1 VSGAPAPTPK
11 AVFGSRPVLAVLAL
25 LGLSVLPELVPKLA
39 AVRVLSA
46 PEAKAKPLASAAA
59 LDGVTER
66 VGEAELETETADRG
80 APGATEGP
88 SGATAGRARGPIAAA
103 RDDEALETRPTK
115 ISPVPLIDPG
125 GRALDRFYEKLARV
139 EAREAPLI
147 ARIAHFGDSLI
158 ASDFVSG
165 TLRRSLQRRFG
176 DAGHG
181 FVLVANAWPS
191 YFHLDVARYATSGW
205 KVSRI
210 VGPYASDGFY
220 GLGGVSFRAEKHALA
235 RFGTAPGGDFGRAVT
250 RFVVAYAEEPRG
262 GRFQLRID
270 GKDIAVV
277 DTHGPALAA
286 RYHELTVPDGPH
298 ELELQTLSGESR
310 LFGVVLERAGPGV
323 VLDAIGIQG
332 ARIRFLDKQDD
343 AHWAEQLRFRSHDLL
358 IYEFGT
364 NESGDGF
371 LYPMADYHRTM
382 REVIEQGQRA
392 LPQSSCLVIGAM
404 DRAVR
409 QGDAL
414 ASVRVIPSL
423 VEEQRKVAAEIG
435 CAFFDTYAAMG
446 GRGSM
451 AVWVRRGLGQADLM
465 HPTGAGAERISDWVF
480 DAMMRGYAAHRGRA
494 PSEPSPRSS
503 R

>member
-1 VSGAPAPTPK
+1 MSGSQTSGTSVS
-11 AVFGSRPVLAVLAL
+11 AVFLSRPVLAAAALLAL
-25 LGLSVLPELVPKLA
+25 AFVPELVPKLERL
-39 AVRVLSA
+39 RVLSSPALKA
-46 PEAKAKPLASAAA
+46 PPPSRAM
-59 LDGVTER
+59 DGVTER
-66 VGEAELETETADRG
+66 VGEAEIVTETRNRG
-80 APGATEGP
+80 GPGANEPPGAV
-88 SGATAGRARGPIAAA
+88 GATPGRARGPIAASQ
-103 RDDEALETRPTK
+103 DDEALPTPATK
-115 ISPVPLIDPG
+115 TSPVPLVDPS
-125 GRALDRFYEKLARV
+125 GRALERFYAKLVRV
-139 EAREAPLI
+139 EAREDGAL
-147 ARIAHFGDSLI
+147 ARVAHFGDSLI

-165 TLRRSLQRRFG
+165 TLRRSLQKRFG

-191 YFHLDVARYATSGW
+191 YFHLDVSRYATSGW

-210 VGPYASDGFY
+210 VGPYAPDGFY
-220 GLGGVSFRAEKHALA
+220 GLGGVTFRAEKHALA
-235 RFGTAPGGDFGRAVT
+235 RFGTATSGDFGRNVS

-262 GRFQLRID
+262 GRFQVRVD
-270 GKDIAVV
+270 GKDTSVV
-277 DTHGPALAA
+277 DTTGSELRA
-286 RYHELTVPDGPH
+286 RYHEVAVHDGPH

-310 LFGVVLERAGPGV
+310 LFGVVLERSGPGV

-343 AHWAEQLRFRSHDLL
+343 AHWAEQLRSRSHDLL

-371 LYPMADYHRTM
+371 MYPMADYHRTM

-392 LPQSSCLVIGAM
+392 LPESSCLIIGAM

-414 ASVRVIPSL
+414 QSVRVIPAL
-423 VEEQRKVAAEIG
+423 VEEQRKVAAAIG
-435 CAFFDTYAAMG
+435 CAFFDTYGAMG

-451 AVWVRRGLGQADLM
+451 PVWVKRGLGQADLM

-480 DAMMRGYAAHRGRA
+480 DAMMRGYAAYRA
-494 PSEPSPRSS
+494 VH
-503 R
+503 

>member
-1 VSGAPAPTPK
+1 VSGAGEPATGIG
-11 AVFGSRPVLAVLAL
+11 AVLRSRPVLGALSLLAVC
-25 LGLSVLPELVPKLA
+25 VLPELTPKLA
-39 AVRVLSA
+39 ALRVLTA
-46 PEAKAKPLASAAA
+46 PDVKAATSGPAME
-59 LDGVTER
+59 GVTER

-80 APGATEGP
+80 APGAT
-88 SGATAGRARGPIAAA
+88 AARARGPIAEARGDAKEAA
-103 RDDEALETRPTK
+103 PSRV
-115 ISPVPLIDPG
+115 SPVPLVDAS
-125 GRALDRFYEKLARV
+125 GRALARFYTKLARV
-139 EAREAPLI
+139 EAGEPGTI

-165 TLRRSLQRRFG
+165 TLRRSFQRRFG

-181 FVLVANAWPS
+181 FLLVANAWPS
-191 YFHLDVARYATSGW
+191 YFHLDVSRYATSGW

-210 VGPYASDGFY
+210 VGPYAPDGFY

-235 RFGTAPGGDFGRAVT
+235 RFGTAPSGDFGRQVS

-262 GRFQLRID
+262 GSFQVRID
-270 GKDIAVV
+270 GKDAGVV
-277 DTHGPALAA
+277 TTQGAEL
-286 RYHELTVPDGPH
+286 RSRFHEVRVPDGPH

-310 LFGVVLERAGPGV
+310 LFGVMLERAGPGV

-343 AHWAEQLRFRSHDLL
+343 AHWADQLRFRSQDLL
-358 IYEFGT
+358 IYEFGA

-371 LYPMADYHRTM
+371 LYSMPDYHRTM

-392 LPQSSCLVIGAM
+392 LPESSCLVIGAM
-404 DRAVR
+404 DRAAR
-409 QGDAL
+409 QGEAIV
-414 ASVRVIPSL
+414 SVRVIPSL

-446 GRGSM
+446 GKGSM
-451 AVWVRRGLGQADLM
+451 PIWVKRGLGQADLT

-480 DAMMRGYAAHRGRA
+480 DAMMKGYAAHRAG
-494 PSEPSPRSS
+494 PSP
-503 R
+503 

>member
-1 VSGAPAPTPK
+1 VSATEPGLG
-11 AVFGSRPVLAVLAL
+11 AVFRSRPVLALLSLLVLCVVPEIAP
-25 LGLSVLPELVPKLA
+25 GLTT
-39 AVRVLSA
+39 VRVLTS
-46 PEAKAKPLASAAA
+46 PEAKAAASGAAME
-59 LDGVTER
+59 GVTER
-66 VGEAELETETADRG
+66 VGEAELETETQDRG
-80 APGATEGP
+80 APG
-88 SGATAGRARGPIAAA
+88 SVGATPGRARGPIAETTNERPEA
-103 RDDEALETRPTK
+103 RPSR
-115 ISPVPLIDPG
+115 ISPVPLVDASH
-125 GRALDRFYEKLARV
+125 RALDRFYAKLSRV
-139 EAREAPLI
+139 EAREPAAIL
-147 ARIAHFGDSLI
+147 RIAHFGDSLI

-165 TLRRSLQRRFG
+165 TLRRSFQRRFG

-181 FVLVANAWPS
+181 FVLIANAWPS
-191 YFHLDVARYATSGW
+191 YFHLDVSRYATSGW

-210 VGPYASDGFY
+210 VGPYAPDGFY

-235 RFGTAPGGDFGRAVT
+235 RFGTATSGDLGRHVS

-262 GRFQLRID
+262 GSFQVRLD
-270 GKDIAVV
+270 GKDEAVV
-277 DTHGPALAA
+277 ETRGPELRT
-286 RYHELTVPDGPH
+286 RYHSVETSDGPH

-358 IYEFGT
+358 VYEFGA

-371 LYPMADYHRTM
+371 LYSMQDYHRTM

-392 LPQSSCLVIGAM
+392 LPESSCLVIGAM
-404 DRAVR
+404 DRAAR
-409 QGDAL
+409 QGDAVV
-414 ASVRVIPSL
+414 SVRVIPSL

-435 CAFFDTYAAMG
+435 CAFYDTYAAMG

-451 AVWVRRGLGQADLM
+451 PTWVKRGLGQADLT

-480 DAMMRGYAAHRGRA
+480 DALMKSYEAFRA
-494 PSEPSPRSS
+494 RPQK
-503 R
+503 

>member
-1 VSGAPAPTPK
+1 VSGSDTSQVRLST
-11 AVFGSRPVLAVLAL
+11 VFLSRPALAAL
-25 LGLSVLPELVPKLA
+25 SLVALCLLPELVPKLA
-39 AVRVLSA
+39 ALRVFSA
-46 PEAKAKPLASAAA
+46 PATQAPPAIDAT
-59 LDGVTER
+59 DGLTER
-66 VGEAELETETADRG
+66 VGEAEIVTETADRG
-80 APGATEGP
+80 APGAERSDAIGAGP
-88 SGATAGRARGPIAAA
+88 GRARGPIAAA
-103 RDDEALETRPTK
+103 PDDEKLATPAAKT
-115 ISPVPLIDPG
+115 SPVPLVDPS
-125 GRALDRFYEKLARV
+125 GRALERFYAKLERVDARGPSAIARV
-139 EAREAPLI
+139 G
-147 ARIAHFGDSLI
+147 HFGDSLI

-165 TLRRSLQRRFG
+165 TLRRSFQKRFG

-191 YFHLDVARYATSGW
+191 YFHLDVSRYATSGW

-210 VGPYASDGFY
+210 VGPYAKDGFY

-235 RFGTAPGGDFGRAVT
+235 RFGTATSGDFGRSVS

-262 GRFQLRID
+262 GRFQVRVD
-270 GKDIAVV
+270 GKDTSVV
-277 DTHGPALAA
+277 DTHGTELRA
-286 RYHELTVPDGPH
+286 RYHEVAIPDGPH

-323 VLDAIGIQG
+323 VLDAVGIQG

-343 AHWAEQLRFRSHDLL
+343 AHWAEQLRSRGHDLV

-392 LPQSSCLVIGAM
+392 LPESSCLVIGAM

-414 ASVRVIPSL
+414 VSVRVIPSL

-451 AVWVRRGLGQADLM
+451 PVWVRRGLGQADLM

-480 DAMMRGYAAHRGRA
+480 DAMMRGYSAYRA
-494 PSEPSPRSS
+494 RPAPAKPP
-503 R
+503 

>member
-1 VSGAPAPTPK
+1 MSAPLAPSPR
-11 AVFGSRPVLAVLAL
+11 AVFGSRPVLAVLVLLAL
-25 LGLSVLPELVPKLA
+25 AALPEALPKLA
-39 AVRVLSA
+39 VVRLLSA
-46 PEAKAKPLASAAA
+46 PPEAAKPVASAATF
-59 LDGVTER
+59 DGVTDR
-66 VGEAELETETADRG
+66 MGEAELETETADRG
-80 APGATEGP
+80 APGAADGP
-88 SGATAGRARGPIAAA
+88 AGTPPGRARGPIAAA
-103 RDDEALETRPTK
+103 RDDEALETKPTK
-115 ISPVPLIDPG
+115 SSPVPLVDPG
-125 GRALDRFYEKLARV
+125 GRALERFYAKLARV
-139 EAREAPLI
+139 EAREPSVI

-191 YFHLDVARYATSGW
+191 YFHLDVSRYATSGW

-210 VGPYASDGFY
+210 VGPYAADGFY
-220 GLGGVSFRAEKHALA
+220 GLGGVSFRAQKHALA
-235 RFGTAPGGDFGRAVT
+235 RFGTAASGDFGRSVS

-262 GRFQLRID
+262 GRFQVRLD
-270 GKDIAVV
+270 GKDAAVV
-277 DTHGPALAA
+277 DTHGTALAA
-286 RYHELTVPDGPH
+286 RYHELIVPDGPH

-343 AHWAEQLRFRSHDLL
+343 AHWAEQLRFRSQDLL

-392 LPQSSCLVIGAM
+392 LPESSCLVIGAM

-409 QGDAL
+409 QGEEL
-414 ASVRVIPSL
+414 VSVRVISAI

-451 AVWVRRGLGQADLM
+451 PVWVRRGLGQADLM

-480 DAMMRGYAAHRGRA
+480 DAMMRDYSAYRA
-494 PSEPSPRSS
+494 RPVNEPAPRSS

>member
-1 VSGAPAPTPK
+1 MSATEPSLG
-11 AVFGSRPVLAVLAL
+11 AVFRSKPVLAL
-25 LGLSVLPELVPKLA
+25 LSLLVLCVVPEIAPGLST
-39 AVRVLSA
+39 VRVLRS
-46 PEAKAKPLASAAA
+46 PDAKAAASGAAME
-59 LDGVTER
+59 GVTER
-66 VGEAELETETADRG
+66 VGEAEIETETKDRG
-80 APGATEGP
+80 APGP
-88 SGATAGRARGPIAAA
+88 VGATPGRARGPIAETANERPEA
-103 RDDEALETRPTK
+103 RPSRT
-115 ISPVPLIDPG
+115 SPVPLVDASGI
-125 GRALDRFYEKLARV
+125 ALDRFYAKLSRV
-139 EAREAPLI
+139 EAREHAAIL
-147 ARIAHFGDSLI
+147 RIAHFGDSLI

-165 TLRRSLQRRFG
+165 TLRRSFQRRFG

-191 YFHLDVARYATSGW
+191 YFHLDVSRYATSGW

-210 VGPYASDGFY
+210 VGPYAPDGFY

-235 RFGTAPGGDFGRAVT
+235 RFGTATSGDLGRSVS
-250 RFVVAYAEEPRG
+250 RFVVAYAQEPRG
-262 GRFQLRID
+262 GSFQVRLD
-270 GKDIAVV
+270 GKDTAVV
-277 DTHGPALAA
+277 ETRGPELRA
-286 RYHELTVPDGPH
+286 RYHVVETSDAPH

-358 IYEFGT
+358 IYEFGA

-371 LYPMADYHRTM
+371 LYSMQDYHRTM

-392 LPQSSCLVIGAM
+392 LPESSCLVIGAM
-404 DRAVR
+404 DRAAR
-409 QGDAL
+409 QGDAIV
-414 ASVRVIPSL
+414 SVRVIPSL

-435 CAFFDTYAAMG
+435 CAFYDTYAAMG

-451 AVWVRRGLGQADLM
+451 PTWVKRGLGQADLT

-480 DAMMRGYAAHRGRA
+480 DTLMRGYEAFRA
-494 PSEPSPRSS
+494 RPRK
-503 R
+503 